1 MKMNRIKENLK
12 PSTSLIKKKVLKQKR
27 KILKK
32 SIKDEDFGMGDNP
45 ELTNLKDAI
54 NQAVELIRV
63 KTKFVPQIGIIL
75 GTGLG
80 SLAEGIRSEAKI
92 SYKEIPFFP
101 VSTVESHAGWLIF
114 GELSGKKVVAMQG
127 RFHYYEGYDMK
138 QITFPVRVMKALG
151 AKILVVSNACGGL
164 NPLFEAGGIMVIT
177 DHINLLGSNPL
188 FGPNDDSLGPRFP
201 DMYACYDPELISLAE
216 KVALDLGIKLQKGV
230 YVAVAGPNLETAAE
244 YRFLRIIGADVV
256 GMSTVPE
263 VIVAR
268 HQDMKVLGFSLI
280 TDMGLPDA
288 LKPCNLAEILK
299 TAAKA
304 EPLLKKIMT
313 RVVEEMKV

>member
-1 MKMNRIKENLK
+1 MENVAEM
-12 PSTSLIKKKVLKQKR
+12 TD
-27 KILKK
+27 LKK
-32 SIKDEDFGMGDNP
+32 
-45 ELTNLKDAI
+45 AI
-54 NQAVELIRV
+54 NQSIEFIRG

-80 SLAEGIRSEAKI
+80 SLAEGIKVEAKI

-101 VSTVESHAGWLIF
+101 VSTVESHAGWLVF

-127 RFHYYEGYDMK
+127 RFHYYEGYNLK
-138 QITFPVRVMKALG
+138 QVTFPVRVMKALG
-151 AKILVVSNACGGL
+151 ANVLVVSNACGGL
-164 NPLFEAGGIMVIT
+164 NPLFKAGDIMVIA

-216 KVALDLGIKLQKGV
+216 NTALNLAIRLQKGV

-244 YRFLRIIGADVV
+244 YRFLRTIGADVV
-256 GMSTVPE
+256 GMSTVPK

-268 HQDMKVLGFSLI
+268 HQDMKVLGFSLV

-288 LKPCNLAEILK
+288 LKPTNMAEILA
-299 TAAKA
+299 TAAKS

-313 RVVEEMKV
+313 KVIEEMKI